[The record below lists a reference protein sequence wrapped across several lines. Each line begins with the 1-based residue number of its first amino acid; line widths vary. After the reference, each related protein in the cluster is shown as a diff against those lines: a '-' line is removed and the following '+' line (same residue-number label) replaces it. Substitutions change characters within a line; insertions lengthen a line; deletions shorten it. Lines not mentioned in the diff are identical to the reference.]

1 MPSKVLPWIAIG
13 WALLAIAGAAEAQQN
28 KERFQRDSD
37 SSSVAY
43 TTSMEVLDDKRPLR
57 IADRLSMRV
66 VEDDKPSVP
75 LYVTDSGEAE
85 VPLVG
90 RVQAKG
96 RTCKQLAYAIKGL
109 LEKEYYY
116 KATVIVGLDEA
127 GQKSPGRVYITGQVH
142 SQGVQDIPPDETFTL
157 SRAILRAGGF
167 ADFADKKKVKVVRK
181 KGAGSETKVVNLDLV
196 INKGRL
202 DLDLVL
208 QPDDTIVVPERMIN
222 F

>member
-1 MPSKVLPWIAIG
+1 
-13 WALLAIAGAAEAQQN
+13 LLLVIAGGAVAQQN
-28 KERFQRDSD
+28 NVHSQRESD

-66 VEDDKPSVP
+66 VEDDKPSVS
-75 LYVTDSGEAE
+75 LIVTDSGEAE
-85 VPLVG
+85 VPLIG

-96 RTCKQLAYAIKGL
+96 RTCKQLAYTIKGL

-116 KATVIVGLDEA
+116 QATVIVGLDEA
-127 GQKSPGRVYITGQVH
+127 GQKSPGRIYITGQVH
-142 SQGVQDIPPDETFTL
+142 SQGVQDIPPDETFTV
-157 SRAILRAGGF
+157 SKAVLRAGGF
-167 ADFADKKKVKVVRK
+167 ADFADKKKVKLVRK
-181 KGAGSETKVVNLDLV
+181 KGNAIVTQVVNLDLV

-202 DLDLVL
+202 DLDLVV

>member
-1 MPSKVLPWIAIG
+1 M
-13 WALLAIAGAAEAQQN
+13 
-28 KERFQRDSD
+28 
-37 SSSVAY
+37 
-43 TTSMEVLDDKRPLR
+43 
-57 IADRLSMRV
+57 
-66 VEDDKPSVP
+66 
-75 LYVTDSGEAE
+75 
-85 VPLVG
+85 
-90 RVQAKG
+90 
-96 RTCKQLAYAIKGL
+96 
-109 LEKEYYY
+109 
-116 KATVIVGLDEA
+116 
-127 GQKSPGRVYITGQVH
+127 
-142 SQGVQDIPPDETFTL
+142 QDIPPDETFTL

>member
-1 MPSKVLPWIAIG
+1 MPSRIFPWIAIG
-13 WALLAIAGAAEAQQN
+13 WLLLTIVGETAAQQYSV
-28 KERFQRDSD
+28 RSQRESD
-37 SSSVAY
+37 SSSFAY
-43 TTSMEVLDDKRPLR
+43 TTSMDVLDDKRPLR

-66 VEDDKPSVP
+66 VEDDKPLVS
-75 LYVTDSGEAE
+75 LIVTDSGEVE

-109 LEKEYYY
+109 LEREYYY
-116 KATVIVGLDEA
+116 RATVIVGLDEA
-127 GQKSPGRVYITGQVH
+127 GQKSPGRIYITGQVRT
-142 SQGVQDIPPDETFTL
+142 QGVQDIPPDETLTV
-157 SRAILRAGGF
+157 SKAVLRAGGF
-167 ADFADKKKVKVVRK
+167 ADFADKKKVKLVRK
-181 KGAGSETKVVNLDLV
+181 KGASSETKVVNLDLV

-202 DLDLVL
+202 ELDLVV